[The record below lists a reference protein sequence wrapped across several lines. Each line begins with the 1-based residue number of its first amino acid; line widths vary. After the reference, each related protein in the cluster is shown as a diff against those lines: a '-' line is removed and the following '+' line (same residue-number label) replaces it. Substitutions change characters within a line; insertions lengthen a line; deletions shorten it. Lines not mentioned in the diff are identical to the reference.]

1 MICFTH
7 QYSFGHQL
15 SFALFKLVLMENIP
29 FKIYSASAGSGKTFT
44 LVKEYL
50 KICLTSKAPKK
61 FVEILAITF
70 SNKAASEMKE
80 RITSSLK
87 AFSNP
92 KAADTTDLEMRE
104 IIALET
110 GLTNRE
116 LTTRAQAVF
125 ENILHNYSQFSI
137 GTIDKFT
144 HRIIRTFAQ
153 DLDLPANFEIEM
165 EHKLL
170 LKQAVDLLI
179 SKTGEDEKLTQ
190 LLVSF
195 IKDKT
200 ADDKSWLIENDF
212 YTVAEELL
220 KESGQAHCD
229 HLKELNL
236 DDFFAIKKSIQNYIN
251 KFDAELSLIGND
263 FSKDCLEKSIDPEWL
278 VGGKN
283 GLSKYF
289 EYLRTKQWEKYIP
302 TKTNSTNITKP
313 NWYSKKAPSS
323 ILADIDRIQKKYS
336 PQLQGALKT
345 LEDYPKYVNFRLIA
359 SNLYAMAVLH
369 EISKQM
375 QSIKDQNNIIPI
387 GEFNKKIAEVLQNE
401 EGNFIYERLGERYA
415 NYFIDEF
422 QDTSE
427 LQWKNLIP
435 LIENAIANGQKPG
448 SAMIVG
454 DAKQAIYRWR
464 GGEVDQFIDL
474 QLKAADPLNGAAY
487 KMQAL
492 SLEHNY
498 RSSQELVEFNNQFFS
513 SIAPKIENQK
523 YKNLFLNLNSKQVR
537 GSGGHVSIE
546 YIDYGSDYDLLQQE
560 SCLAHIKQLLK
571 EGFNYGDICIL
582 TRTKAKGTLLVKML
596 SDENVPVISAE
607 SLLIEQSTEVKFVLN
622 FLKFLNEP
630 MHPRYRFKLIEFLN
644 ENEHC
649 SWTLDNIHMQL
660 DRLCSASLPVFNAF
674 ITSIVSD
681 YDMLKWRSISLIE
694 ICHKIS
700 RSFKLEKTARIYMQF
715 FMDELW
721 TYSTKYSQDLFGFL
735 NYWEEAAHKLSV
747 AIPEGIDAVQVM
759 TIHKSKGL
767 EFPVVLFPYANWN
780 ATSEQNAKSWVE
792 VEEPELQNLPTSLIP
807 ISDKLKTSTEQLK
820 ALYTAHKS
828 KVMLDN
834 LNMLY
839 VALTRPKTRLYIL
852 TSSKGGNL
860 NTYFDNFLKE
870 QGVWQENK
878 TSYTFGTP
886 IKHEAK
892 PKLENKYLKVSEP
905 LKDLSKILKISRQA
919 PKMWEVDHP
928 EKGADQ
934 GRKVHEILSYIKVEN
949 DLETALEKAIRE
961 GLLLNSELEEMRTFL
976 KKILNHDELK
986 KFFAADLKV
995 KNEEDILLEDGK
1007 VIRPD
1012 RLVFLS
1018 EGIVIIDYKTGSPLP
1033 AHEEQIL
1040 AYRAHI
1046 INMGYRVK
1054 SCVLAYV
1061 NQVSIELNEIG

>member
-1 MICFTH
+1 M
-7 QYSFGHQL
+7 
-15 SFALFKLVLMENIP
+15 KNIP

-70 SNKAASEMKE
+70 TNKAASEMKE
-80 RITSSLK
+80 RIITSLK

-92 KAADTTDLEMRE
+92 KAADKTDLEMRE
-104 IIALET
+104 IIASET
-110 GLTNRE
+110 GLSNGE
-116 LTTRAQAVF
+116 LTTRAQAIF

-229 HLKELNL
+229 NLKELNL

-251 KFDAELSLIGND
+251 KFDTELAAIGIAFVSD
-263 FSKDCLEKSIDPEWL
+263 CKDEGINPEW
-278 VGGKN
+278 VAGGKN

-289 EYLRTKQWEKYIP
+289 EYLAKKQWEKYLP
-302 TKTNSTNITKP
+302 TKTNSNHIEKE
-313 NWYSKKAPSS
+313 NWYSNKAPTS
-323 ILADIDRIQKKYS
+323 IFGAIDRIQQKYS
-336 PQLQGALKT
+336 SQLKSVLT
-345 LEDYPKYVNFRLIA
+345 RLEDYPKYVNFRLIA
-359 SNLYAMAVLH
+359 SNFYAMAVLH

-375 QSIKDQNNIIPI
+375 QFIKEQNNIIPI

-427 LQWKNLIP
+427 LQWKNLVP

-464 GGEVDQFIDL
+464 GGEVDQFIEL
-474 QLKAADPLNGAAY
+474 QLKAAEPLNGAAY

-498 RSSQELVEFNNQFFS
+498 RSTQEVVEFNNKFFS

-523 YKNLFLNLNSKQVR
+523 YRDLFLNLNSKQVR
-537 GSGGHVSIE
+537 GPGGYVSIE
-546 YIDYGSDYDLLQQE
+546 YIDYGSDYDTLQQVA
-560 SCLAHIKQLLK
+560 CLAHIKQLIE

-582 TRTKAKGTLLVKML
+582 TRTKAKGTLMVKML
-596 SDENVPVISAE
+596 SEENVPVISAE
-607 SLLIEQSTEVKFVLN
+607 SLLLEQSTEVKFVLN
-622 FLKFLNEP
+622 FLRFLNEP
-630 MHPRYRFKLIEFLN
+630 MHPRYRFKLLEFLN
-644 ENEHC
+644 ENEYC
-649 SWTLDNIHMQL
+649 SWTLENIHMQL
-660 DRLCSASLPVFNAF
+660 DQLCTSSVREFNGF
-674 ITSIVSD
+674 LTSIVSD

-694 ICHKIS
+694 LCHKIT

-721 TYSTKYSQDLFGFL
+721 TYSNRYAQDLFGFL
-735 NYWEEAAHKLSV
+735 NYWEETAHKLSV

-767 EFPVVLFPYANWN
+767 EFPVVIFPFANWN
-780 ATSEQNAKSWVE
+780 ATSEQNAKSWIE

-807 ISDKLKTSTEQLK
+807 ISDKLKSSTEQLK
-820 ALYTAHKS
+820 ALYTEHKS
-828 KVMLDN
+828 KVLLDN

-878 TSYTFGTP
+878 TTYTFGTP
-886 IKHEAK
+886 LKYA
-892 PKLENKYLKVSEP
+892 PKSRPENKNLTVSEP
-905 LKDLSKILKISRQA
+905 IEDLSKVLKISRQA

-928 EKGADQ
+928 EKGADK
-934 GRKVHEILSYIKVEN
+934 GRKIHEILSYVKIED
-949 DLETALEKAIRE
+949 DLESALEKGTRE
-961 GLLLNSELEEMRTFL
+961 GLLLNSELQEMRLFLLKILRHPGL
-976 KKILNHDELK
+976 KKY
-986 KFFAADLKV
+986 FAAGLKI
-995 KNEEDILLEDGK
+995 KNEEDILLENGK

-1012 RLVFLS
+1012 RLVFLPD
-1018 EGIVIIDYKTGSPLP
+1018 GITIIDYKTGSPLEV
-1033 AHEEQIL
+1033 HEEQIL

-1046 INMGYRVK
+1046 INMGYKVK

-1061 NQVSIELNEIG
+1061 NEVSIELNEIG